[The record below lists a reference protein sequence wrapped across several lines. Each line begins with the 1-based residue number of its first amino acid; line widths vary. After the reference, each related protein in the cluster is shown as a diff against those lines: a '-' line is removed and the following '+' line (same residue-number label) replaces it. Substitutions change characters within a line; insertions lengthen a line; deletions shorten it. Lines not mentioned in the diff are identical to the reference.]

1 MTRTKAYRSVSLA
14 VLVVLS
20 AAVGAVALTGPVGA
34 QESGENAT
42 NASDGSFYS
51 PSDDDPLNVR
61 FRNCCGT
68 TVDSV
73 ADGVLNLNVVYGLFD
88 GAYDLDISASGL
100 SDDEVDEIVFDDE
113 SSDATDLDRTDIVG
127 MDFSG
132 VPAGEYEFTVSVA
145 DGDGEATVPIEVTG
159 DEGATNETNASAA
172 NESVSNETASN
183 ETTAN
188 ATDASG
194 NASIVANPATPGN
207 ESAYHNVSVVAGPE
221 AEGNLSSVTVNY
233 GDSNASIGLVG
244 GNIASATLDGDQ
256 VVNNT
261 TTSSIGVD
269 GRNLTV
275 GFDGTLDV
283 EEGDR
288 VTLNY
293 TGVTNPTEAG
303 EYTVGVGVNNESLQ
317 NTTLAVSGN
326 GSANATTGETNASDA
341 SNASAT
347 NATDTSGNAS
357 IVANPSA
364 AGNESAFHNVS
375 VVAGPDSEGNLSSVT
390 VNYGDSN
397 ASIGL
402 VGGNIASATL
412 DGDQVVNNTTTA
424 SIGVEDRNL
433 TVGFDGTLDV
443 EEGDR
448 VTLNYTGVT
457 NPPESGEYTVGVA
470 VNNGSFQNT
479 TLAVSENESANGTT
493 GAGTTSAGT
502 TAGETGAGTA
512 ETTAMGGTSGGAATS
527 GDAGTSGGADTSGGS
542 EQGTEAGGPG
552 FGVVVAVVALLAA
565 TLVAVRRR

>member
-1 MTRTKAYRSVSLA
+1 MSLA

-20 AAVGAVALTGPVGA
+20 AAVGAVALTGPAAA

-42 NASDGSFYS
+42 NATDGSFYS
-51 PSDDDPLNVR
+51 PSEDDPLNVR

-100 SDDEVDEIVFDDE
+100 SDDELDEVVFTDE
-113 SSDATDLDRTDIVG
+113 GSDATDLDRTDIVG

-132 VPAGEYEFTVSVA
+132 VPAGEYEFTVSVT
-145 DGDGEATVPIEVTG
+145 DGEGEATVPIEVTG

-172 NESVSNETASN
+172 NETADESANESVSNETTSNASA
-183 ETTAN
+183 AN
-188 ATDASG
+188 ATDETSG

-207 ESAYHNVSVVAGPE
+207 ESAFHNVSVVAGPE

-233 GDSNASIGLVG
+233 GESNASIGLVG

-288 VTLNY
+288 ITLNY

-303 EYTVGVGVNNESLQ
+303 EYTTGVGVNNGSVQ
-317 NTTLAVSGN
+317 NTTLAVSEP
-326 GSANATTGETNASDA
+326 GSANATAGEDNA
-341 SNASAT
+341 SNASAA
-347 NATDTSGNAS
+347 NATDASGNAS
-357 IVANPSA
+357 IVASPSA

-375 VVAGPDSEGNLSSVT
+375 VVAGPDAEGNLSAVT
-390 VNYGDSN
+390 VNYGESN

-412 DGDQVVNNTTTA
+412 DGDQVVNNTTT
-424 SIGVEDRNL
+424 SNIGVDGRNL

-448 VTLNYTGVT
+448 ITLNYTGVT
-457 NPPESGEYTVGVA
+457 NPPESGDYTVGVV
-470 VNNGSFQNT
+470 VNNGSVQNT
-479 TLAVSENESANGTT
+479 TLAVTESSAGANGTT
-493 GAGTTSAGT
+493 GAGTTSAT
-502 TAGETGAGTA
+502 TDAGTA
-512 ETTAMGGTSGGAATS
+512 ETTAMGTTSGGAATS
-527 GDAGTSGGADTSGGS
+527 GDAGTGGAGTSGDE

-565 TLVAVRRR
+565 ALVAVRRR